1 MRRLAAFTAS
11 FALGIYLAQYLLPAE
26 HLLPLAAGCFAAACL
41 ALLLP
46 GLWRKRALLIGTGLA
61 LALGWNWLY
70 GYAVRDP
77 LVGLSGRSG
86 TASMALLEYAV
97 PTDYGAKV
105 TVKLEGYPLGKV
117 VYYGGEDLLDLRPG
131 QTVTAQAKF
140 QDAARLRED
149 TITNFTSQG
158 VFLLAYQRGE
168 DAVYGEGSAGSPR
181 WWPARAAR
189 AMQDHVAELFD
200 GDEAAFLSAILTGD
214 TSGLSEEARSD
225 LSEAGLSHILA
236 VSGMHCGF
244 LMTLILLVTGRHRR
258 RLLAALALPILV
270 FYTILTGASPSVVRA
285 CIMVLFVLAAPLFQ
299 RDSDPPTTLSAALFL
314 ILLANPFAAAS
325 ISLQLSFGAMAGLL
339 WLTPKIQDLLL
350 GEKSRGKVYRLLAS
364 SLSATVGAMVFTVPL
379 CAVYF
384 GSLVLI
390 SPVSNLLCLTASSA
404 VFMLGLLAVLAS
416 FLWLPLGAVIGFLPA
431 LLTKY
436 ILWTSGVLASLPYH
450 AVYLTNPYLKYWLV
464 FLYGLFAAAYFLRP
478 RARRKYAVATVL
490 AAMSLA
496 VTVWLGA
503 PHYTRGGLDAYVLD
517 VGQGESV
524 LLTSGGQFALV
535 DCGSRNSWYDAG
547 GIAADHLATM
557 GCGTLD
563 YLILTHYDY
572 DHVSGVTELLAR
584 TRVGTLLLPD
594 VEDDAGCGSGW
605 SWPPGTAVRTSDTS
619 VRRRPCPWGESG
631 LTVYPPGDGAGDN
644 QRWLAILCTY
654 GDYDL
659 LITGDMNMA
668 AERQLISEHLLPDIE
683 ALVVGHH
690 GSQSSTSE
698 ELLEAVTPE
707 TGIISVG
714 DNSYGH
720 PAEDALR
727 RLVLADVDICRTDQQ
742 GTVHLSVN

>member
-26 HLLPLAAGCFAAACL
+26 HLFPLAAGCFAAACL

-70 GYAVRDP
+70 GFAVRDP

-131 QTVTAQAKF
+131 QTVTAQVKF

-244 LMTLILLVTGRHRR
+244 LLTLILLVTGRHRR

-350 GEKSRGKVYRLLAS
+350 GEKSRGRVYRLLAS
-364 SLSATVGAMVFTVPL
+364 SLSATVGAMAFTVPL

-503 PHYTRGGLDAYVLD
+503 PHYTRSGLDAYVLD

-524 LLTSGGQFALV
+524 LLSSGGQFALV

-572 DHVSGVTELLAR
+572 DHVSGV
-584 TRVGTLLLPD
+584 
-594 VEDDAGCGSGW
+594 
-605 SWPPGTAVRTSDTS
+605 
-619 VRRRPCPWGESG
+619 
-631 LTVYPPGDGAGDN
+631 
-644 QRWLAILCTY
+644 
-654 GDYDL
+654 
-659 LITGDMNMA
+659 
-668 AERQLISEHLLPDIE
+668 
-683 ALVVGHH
+683 
-690 GSQSSTSE
+690 
-698 ELLEAVTPE
+698 
-707 TGIISVG
+707 
-714 DNSYGH
+714 
-720 PAEDALR
+720 
-727 RLVLADVDICRTDQQ
+727 
-742 GTVHLSVN
+742 

>member
-11 FALGIYLAQYLLPAE
+11 FALGIYLAQYLLPVE

-70 GYAVRDP
+70 GFAVRDP

-86 TASMALLEYAV
+86 TASMTLLEYAV

-105 TVKLEGYPLGKV
+105 TVKLNGYPLGKV

-131 QTVTAQAKF
+131 QTVTAQVKF

-314 ILLANPFAAAS
+314 ILQANPFAAAS

-339 WLTPKIQDLLL
+339 WLTPRIQDLLL
-350 GEKSRGKVYRLLAS
+350 GEKSRGRVYRLLAS

-503 PHYTRGGLDAYVLD
+503 PHYTRSGLDAYVLD

-524 LLTSGGQFALV
+524 LLSSGGQFALV

-594 VEDDAGCGSGW
+594 VADDAGMRLQ
-605 SWPPGTAVRTSDTS
+605 V
-619 VRRRPCPWGESG
+619 E
-631 LTVYPPGDGAGDN
+631 
-644 QRWLAILCTY
+644 LAAR
-654 GDYDL
+654 DL
-659 LITGDMNMA
+659 SLIH
-668 AERQLISEHLLPDIE
+668 I
-683 ALVVGHH
+683 
-690 GSQSSTSE
+690 
-698 ELLEAVTPE
+698 
-707 TGIISVG
+707 
-714 DNSYGH
+714 
-720 PAEDALR
+720 
-727 RLVLADVDICRTDQQ
+727 
-742 GTVHLSVN
+742 

>member
-26 HLLPLAAGCFAAACL
+26 HLFPLAAGCFAAACL

-131 QTVTAQAKF
+131 QTVTAQVKF

-339 WLTPKIQDLLL
+339 WLTPRIQDLLL
-350 GEKSRGKVYRLLAS
+350 GEKSRGRVYRLLAS

-503 PHYTRGGLDAYVLD
+503 PHYTRSGLDAYVLD

-524 LLTSGGQFALV
+524 LLSSGGQFALV

-594 VEDDAGCGSGW
+594 VADDAGMRLQVELAARDHG
-605 SWPPGTAVRTSDTS
+605 ADIRYVRTETALPLGRSS
-619 VRRRPCPWGESG
+619 
-631 LTVYPPGDGAGDN
+631 LTIYPPGDVKGDN
-644 QRWLAILCTY
+644 EQCLAILCTY

-668 AERQLISEHLLPDIE
+668 AERQLIAEHDLPDIE

-690 GSQSSTSE
+690 GSKSSTSE

-707 TGIISVG
+707 VGIISVG

-720 PAEDALR
+720 PTEDALR
-727 RLVLADVDICRTDQQ
+727 RLVLADVDICRTDKQ

>member
-70 GYAVRDP
+70 GFAVRDP

-86 TASMALLEYAV
+86 TASMTLLEYAV

-131 QTVTAQAKF
+131 QTVTAQVKF

-189 AMQDHVAELFD
+189 AMQDHVAELFG

-244 LMTLILLVTGRHRR
+244 LLTLILLVTGRHRR

-339 WLTPKIQDLLL
+339 WLTPRIQDLLL
-350 GEKSRGKVYRLLAS
+350 GEKSRGRVYRLLAS

-464 FLYGLFAAAYFLRP
+464 FLYGLFAAACFLRP

-503 PHYTRGGLDAYVLD
+503 PHYTRSGLDAYVLD

-524 LLTSGGQFALV
+524 LLSSGGQFALV

-594 VEDDAGCGSGW
+594 VADDAGMRLQVELAARDHG
-605 SWPPGTAVRTSDTS
+605 ADIRYVRTETALPLGRSS
-619 VRRRPCPWGESG
+619 
-631 LTVYPPGDGAGDN
+631 LTIYPPGDVKGDN
-644 QRWLAILCTY
+644 EQCLAILCTY

-668 AERQLISEHLLPDIE
+668 AERQLIAEYNLPDIE

-690 GSQSSTSE
+690 GSKSSTSE

-707 TGIISVG
+707 VGIISVG

-720 PAEDALR
+720 PTEDALR
-727 RLVLADVDICRTDQQ
+727 RLVLADVDICRTDKQ

>member
-70 GYAVRDP
+70 GFAVRDP

-86 TASMALLEYAV
+86 TASMTLLEYAV

-131 QTVTAQAKF
+131 QTVTAQVKF

-339 WLTPKIQDLLL
+339 WLTPRIQDLLL
-350 GEKSRGKVYRLLAS
+350 GEKSRGRVYRLLAS

-503 PHYTRGGLDAYVLD
+503 PHYTRSGLDAYVLD

-524 LLTSGGQFALV
+524 LLSSGGQFALV

-594 VEDDAGCGSGW
+594 VADDAGMRLQVELAARDHG
-605 SWPPGTAVRTSDTS
+605 ADIRYVRAETSLPLGRS
-619 VRRRPCPWGESG
+619 S
-631 LTVYPPGDGAGDN
+631 LTIYPPGDVKGDN
-644 QRWLAILCTY
+644 EQCLAILCTY

-668 AERQLISEHLLPDIE
+668 AERQLIAEHDLPDIE

-690 GSQSSTSE
+690 GSKSSTSE

-707 TGIISVG
+707 VGIISVG

-720 PAEDALR
+720 PTEDALR
-727 RLVLADVDICRTDQQ
+727 RLVLADVDICRTDKQ

>member
-70 GYAVRDP
+70 GFAVRDP

-244 LMTLILLVTGRHRR
+244 LLTLILLVTGRHRR

-339 WLTPKIQDLLL
+339 WLTPRIQDLLL
-350 GEKSRGKVYRLLAS
+350 GEKSRGRVYRLLAS

-464 FLYGLFAAAYFLRP
+464 FLYGLFAAACFLRP

-503 PHYTRGGLDAYVLD
+503 PHYTRSGLDAYVLD

-524 LLTSGGQFALV
+524 LLSSGGQFALV

-594 VEDDAGCGSGW
+594 VADDAGMRLQVELAARDHG
-605 SWPPGTAVRTSDTS
+605 ADIRYVRTETALPLGRSS
-619 VRRRPCPWGESG
+619 
-631 LTVYPPGDGAGDN
+631 LTIYPPGDVKGDN
-644 QRWLAILCTY
+644 EQCLAILCTY

-668 AERQLISEHLLPDIE
+668 AERQLIAEHDLPDIE

-690 GSQSSTSE
+690 GSKSSTSE

-707 TGIISVG
+707 VGIISVG

-720 PAEDALR
+720 PTEDALR
-727 RLVLADVDICRTDQQ
+727 RLVLADVDICRTDKQ

>member
-1 MRRLAAFTAS
+1 MRRLAAFAAS
-11 FALGIYLAQYLLPAE
+11 FAAGIYLAQYLLLQNC
-26 HLLPLAAGCFAAACL
+26 LLPLAAGCFAAACL

-46 GLWRKRALLIGTGLA
+46 GLWRKRVLLIGTGLA

-77 LVGLSGRSG
+77 LVSLSGIER
-86 TASMALLEYAV
+86 TASMTLLEYAV

-105 TVKLEGYPLGKV
+105 TVKLEGYPLGKA
-117 VYYGGEDLLDLRPG
+117 VYYGGEDLLDLQPG
-131 QTVTAQAKF
+131 QTVTAQVKF

-168 DAVYGEGSAGSPR
+168 DAAYDTGSAGSPR

-189 AMQDHVAELFD
+189 AMQEHVAELFD

-214 TSGLSEEARSD
+214 TSALSDEARSD

-244 LMTLILLVTGRHRR
+244 LMTLLSLLGSYRR
-258 RLLAALALPILV
+258 RLMAAVGVPVLV
-270 FYTILTGASPSVVRA
+270 FYAFLTGASPSVVRA
-285 CIMVLFVLAAPLFQ
+285 CIMVLFGLAAPLFQ

-339 WLTPKIQDLLL
+339 WLTPRIQDLLL
-350 GEKSRGKVYRLLAS
+350 GERSRGRVYRLLAS

-390 SPVSNLLCLTASSA
+390 SPVSNLLCLTASSL
-404 VFMLGLLAVLAS
+404 VFMLGLGAVLLS
-416 FLWLPLGAVIGFLPA
+416 FLWMPLGAVIGFVPA
-431 LLTKY
+431 LLAKY
-436 ILWTSGVLASLPYH
+436 ILWAAGLLSSIPHH
-450 AVYLTNPYLKYWLV
+450 ALYFTNPYLKYWLV
-464 FLYGLFAAAYFLRP
+464 FLYVLFAAACFLRP
-478 RARRKYAVATVL
+478 RQRRKYAVATAL
-490 AAMSLA
+490 AAVSLA
-496 VTVWLGA
+496 VTVYLGA
-503 PHYTRGGLDAYVLD
+503 PHYTRSGLDAYVLD

-524 LLTSGGQFALV
+524 LLSSGGRFALV

-584 TRVGTLLLPD
+584 TRVDTLLLPD
-594 VEDDAGCGSGW
+594 VADDAGMRLQVELAARDHGVNIRYVREE
-605 SWPPGTAVRTSDTS
+605 TAL
-619 VRRRPCPWGESG
+619 PLGESG
-631 LTVYPPGDGAGDN
+631 LTVYPPGEVTGDN
-644 QRWLAILCTY
+644 EQCLAILCTH
-654 GDYDL
+654 GGYDL

-668 AERQLISEHLLPDIE
+668 AERQLIANYDLPDIE

-690 GSQSSTSE
+690 GSKSSTSE
-698 ELLEAVTPE
+698 ELLEAVKPE

-720 PAEDALR
+720 PTEDALR
-727 RLVLADVDICRTDQQ
+727 RLVLAEVDIYRTDLQ

>member
-26 HLLPLAAGCFAAACL
+26 HLIPLAAGCFAAACL

-46 GLWRKRALLIGTGLA
+46 DLWRKRALLIGTGLA

-70 GYAVRDP
+70 GFAVRDP

-131 QTVTAQAKF
+131 QTVTAQVKF

-350 GEKSRGKVYRLLAS
+350 GEKSRGRVYRLLAS

-490 AAMSLA
+490 AAMSLT

-503 PHYTRGGLDAYVLD
+503 PHYTRSGLDAYVLD

-524 LLTSGGQFALV
+524 LLSSGGQFALV

-594 VEDDAGCGSGW
+594 VADDAGMRLQVELAARDHG
-605 SWPPGTAVRTSDTS
+605 ADIRYVRAETSLPLGRS
-619 VRRRPCPWGESG
+619 S
-631 LTVYPPGDGAGDN
+631 LTIYPPGDVKGDN
-644 QRWLAILCTY
+644 EQCLAILCTY

-668 AERQLISEHLLPDIE
+668 AERQLIAEHDLPDIE

-690 GSQSSTSE
+690 GSKSSTSE

-707 TGIISVG
+707 VGIISVG

-720 PAEDALR
+720 PTEDALR
-727 RLVLADVDICRTDQQ
+727 RLVLADVDICRTDKQ

>member
-61 LALGWNWLY
+61 LALGWDWLY
-70 GYAVRDP
+70 GFAVRDP
-77 LVGLSGRSG
+77 LVGLSGTEG
-86 TASMALLEYAV
+86 AASMTLLEYAV

-131 QTVTAQAKF
+131 QTVTAQVKF

-350 GEKSRGKVYRLLAS
+350 GEKSRGRVYRLLAS

-503 PHYTRGGLDAYVLD
+503 PHYTRSGLDAYVLD

-524 LLTSGGQFALV
+524 LLSSGGQFALV

-594 VEDDAGCGSGW
+594 VADDAGMRLQVELAARDHG
-605 SWPPGTAVRTSDTS
+605 ADIRYVRAETSLPLGRS
-619 VRRRPCPWGESG
+619 S
-631 LTVYPPGDGAGDN
+631 LTIYPPGDVKGDN
-644 QRWLAILCTY
+644 EQCLAILCTY

-668 AERQLISEHLLPDIE
+668 AERQLIAEHDLPDIE

-690 GSQSSTSE
+690 GSKSSTSE

-707 TGIISVG
+707 VGIISVG

-720 PAEDALR
+720 PTEDALR
-727 RLVLADVDICRTDQQ
+727 RLVLADVDICRTDKQ

>member
-86 TASMALLEYAV
+86 TASMTLLEYAV

-131 QTVTAQAKF
+131 QTVTAQVKF

-350 GEKSRGKVYRLLAS
+350 GEKSRGRVYRLLAS

-503 PHYTRGGLDAYVLD
+503 PHYTRSGLDAYVLD

-524 LLTSGGQFALV
+524 LLSSGGQFALV

-594 VEDDAGCGSGW
+594 VADDAGMRLQVELAARDHG
-605 SWPPGTAVRTSDTS
+605 ADIRYVRAETSLPLGRS
-619 VRRRPCPWGESG
+619 S
-631 LTVYPPGDGAGDN
+631 LTIYPPGDVKGDN
-644 QRWLAILCTY
+644 EQCLAILCTY

-659 LITGDMNMA
+659 LITGDMSMA
-668 AERQLISEHLLPDIE
+668 AERQLIAEHDLPDIE

-690 GSQSSTSE
+690 GSKSSTSE

-707 TGIISVG
+707 VGIISVG

-720 PAEDALR
+720 PTEDALR
-727 RLVLADVDICRTDQQ
+727 RLVLADVDIYRTDLQ

>member
-26 HLLPLAAGCFAAACL
+26 HLFPLAAGCFAAACL

-131 QTVTAQAKF
+131 QTVTAQVKF

-350 GEKSRGKVYRLLAS
+350 GEKSRGRVYRLLAS

-503 PHYTRGGLDAYVLD
+503 PHYTRSGLDAYVLD

-524 LLTSGGQFALV
+524 LLSSGGQFALV

-584 TRVGTLLLPD
+584 TRVDTLLLPD
-594 VEDDAGCGSGW
+594 VADDAGMRLQVELAARDHG
-605 SWPPGTAVRTSDTS
+605 ADIRYVRTETALPLGRSS
-619 VRRRPCPWGESG
+619 
-631 LTVYPPGDGAGDN
+631 LTIYPPGDVKGDN
-644 QRWLAILCTY
+644 EQCLAILCTY

-668 AERQLISEHLLPDIE
+668 AERQLIAEHGLPDIE

-690 GSQSSTSE
+690 GSKSSTSE

-707 TGIISVG
+707 VGIISVG

-720 PAEDALR
+720 PTEDALR
-727 RLVLADVDICRTDQQ
+727 RLVLADVDICRTDKQ

>member
-350 GEKSRGKVYRLLAS
+350 GEKSRGRVYRLLAS
-364 SLSATVGAMVFTVPL
+364 SL
-379 CAVYF
+379 
-384 GSLVLI
+384 
-390 SPVSNLLCLTASSA
+390 
-404 VFMLGLLAVLAS
+404 
-416 FLWLPLGAVIGFLPA
+416 
-431 LLTKY
+431 
-436 ILWTSGVLASLPYH
+436 
-450 AVYLTNPYLKYWLV
+450 
-464 FLYGLFAAAYFLRP
+464 
-478 RARRKYAVATVL
+478 
-490 AAMSLA
+490 
-496 VTVWLGA
+496 
-503 PHYTRGGLDAYVLD
+503 
-517 VGQGESV
+517 
-524 LLTSGGQFALV
+524 
-535 DCGSRNSWYDAG
+535 
-547 GIAADHLATM
+547 
-557 GCGTLD
+557 
-563 YLILTHYDY
+563 
-572 DHVSGVTELLAR
+572 
-584 TRVGTLLLPD
+584 
-594 VEDDAGCGSGW
+594 
-605 SWPPGTAVRTSDTS
+605 
-619 VRRRPCPWGESG
+619 
-631 LTVYPPGDGAGDN
+631 
-644 QRWLAILCTY
+644 
-654 GDYDL
+654 
-659 LITGDMNMA
+659 
-668 AERQLISEHLLPDIE
+668 
-683 ALVVGHH
+683 
-690 GSQSSTSE
+690 
-698 ELLEAVTPE
+698 
-707 TGIISVG
+707 
-714 DNSYGH
+714 
-720 PAEDALR
+720 
-727 RLVLADVDICRTDQQ
+727 
-742 GTVHLSVN
+742 

>member
-1 MRRLAAFTAS
+1 MRKLAAFTVS
-11 FALGIYLAQYLLPAE
+11 FALGICLAQYLLPE
-26 HLLPLAAGCFAAACL
+26 RLLLPVAAVFFAAACL

-46 GLWRKRALLIGTGLA
+46 GLWRKRVLLVGTGLA

-70 GYAVRDP
+70 SYAVRAP
-77 LVGLSGRSG
+77 LAALSGSEG
-86 TASMALLEYAV
+86 TASMTLLEYAV

-105 TVKLEGYPLGKV
+105 TVKLEGVPLGKV
-117 VYYGGEDLLDLRPG
+117 VCYGGADLLDLEPG
-131 QTVTAQAKF
+131 QTVAAQVKF
-140 QDAARLRED
+140 QDSARLRED
-149 TITNFTSQG
+149 TITNFTAQG
-158 VFLLAYQRGE
+158 VFLLAYQRGDE
-168 DAVYGEGSAGSPR
+168 AVYGEGSAGSPR
-181 WWPARAAR
+181 WWPAHAAR
-189 AMQDHVAELFD
+189 AMQNRVTALFD

-236 VSGMHCGF
+236 VSGLHCGF
-244 LMTLILLVTGRHRR
+244 LMTLILLLTGRHRHR
-258 RLLAALALPILV
+258 LAAVLALPVLM
-270 FYTILTGASPSVVRA
+270 FYTLLTGASPSVVRA
-285 CIMVLFVLAAPLFQ
+285 CIMVVFVLAAPLFQ

-339 WLTPKIQDLLL
+339 WLTPKLQDLLL
-350 GEKSRGKVYRLLAS
+350 GERPSGKVCRLLVS
-364 SLSATVGAMVFTVPL
+364 SLSATVGAMAFTVPL

-390 SPVSNLLCLTASSA
+390 SPVSNLLCLTASSL
-404 VFMLGLLAVLAS
+404 VFTLGLGAVLAS
-416 FLWLPLGAVIGFLPA
+416 FLWVPLGTVIGFVPA
-431 LLTKY
+431 LLTRY
-436 ILWTSGVLASLPYH
+436 ILWISGVLASVPHH
-450 AVYLTNPYLKYWLV
+450 ALYFTNPYLKYWLV
-464 FLYGLFAAAYFLRP
+464 FLYVLFAAAFFLRP
-478 RARRKYAVATVL
+478 KARRKYAVAGVL
-490 AAMSLA
+490 AAVSLA
-496 VTVWLGA
+496 VTVRLGA

-524 LLTSGGQFALV
+524 LLTSGGKFALV

-572 DHVSGVTELLAR
+572 DHISGVAELLAR
-584 TRVGTLLLPD
+584 ARVDTLLLPD
-594 VEDDAGCGSGW
+594 VSDDAGARFRVELAARNHGVDIQYVEVE
-605 SWPPGTAVRTSDTS
+605 TVYTL
-619 VRRRPCPWGESG
+619 GESS
-631 LTVYPPGDGAGDN
+631 LTIYPPGDVEGDN
-644 QRWLAILCTY
+644 EQGLAVLCTY

-659 LITGDMNMA
+659 LITGDRNMA
-668 AERQLISEHLLPDIE
+668 AERQLIADHDLPDIE

-690 GSQSSTSE
+690 GSKSSTSK
-698 ELLEAVTPE
+698 ELLEALTPE

-720 PAEDALR
+720 PTEDALR
-727 RLVLADVDICRTDQQ
+727 RLVLADVEIYRTDKQ

>member
-61 LALGWNWLY
+61 LALGWDWLY
-70 GYAVRDP
+70 GFAVRDP
-77 LVGLSGRSG
+77 QVGLSGRSG
-86 TASMALLEYAV
+86 TASMTLLEYAV

-131 QTVTAQAKF
+131 QTVTAQVKF

-350 GEKSRGKVYRLLAS
+350 GEKSRGRVYRLLAS

-503 PHYTRGGLDAYVLD
+503 PHYTRSGLDAYVLD

-524 LLTSGGQFALV
+524 LLSSGGQFALV

-594 VEDDAGCGSGW
+594 VADDAGMRLQVELAARDHG
-605 SWPPGTAVRTSDTS
+605 ADIRYVRAETSLPLGRS
-619 VRRRPCPWGESG
+619 S
-631 LTVYPPGDGAGDN
+631 LTIYPPGDVKGDN
-644 QRWLAILCTY
+644 EQCLAILCTY

-668 AERQLISEHLLPDIE
+668 AERQLIAEHDLPDIE

-690 GSQSSTSE
+690 GSKSSTSE

-707 TGIISVG
+707 VGIISVG

-720 PAEDALR
+720 PTEDALR
-727 RLVLADVDICRTDQQ
+727 RLVLADVDICRTDKQ

>member
-86 TASMALLEYAV
+86 TASMTLLEYAV

-131 QTVTAQAKF
+131 QTVTAQVKF

-350 GEKSRGKVYRLLAS
+350 GEKSRGRVYRLLAS

-503 PHYTRGGLDAYVLD
+503 PHYTRSGLDAYVLD

-524 LLTSGGQFALV
+524 LLSSGGQFALV

-594 VEDDAGCGSGW
+594 VADDAGMRLQVELAARDHG
-605 SWPPGTAVRTSDTS
+605 ADIRYVRAETSLPLGRS
-619 VRRRPCPWGESG
+619 S
-631 LTVYPPGDGAGDN
+631 LTIYPPGDVKGDN
-644 QRWLAILCTY
+644 EQCLAILCTY

-668 AERQLISEHLLPDIE
+668 AERQLIAEHDLPDIE

-690 GSQSSTSE
+690 GSKSSTSE

-707 TGIISVG
+707 VGIISVG

-720 PAEDALR
+720 PTEDALR
-727 RLVLADVDICRTDQQ
+727 RLVLADVDICRTDLQ

>member
-1 MRRLAAFTAS
+1 MS
-11 FALGIYLAQYLLPAE
+11 SYSVYFANYTIGENAYEEVGTVCAMY
-26 HLLPLAAGCFAAACL
+26 G
-41 ALLLP
+41 
-46 GLWRKRALLIGTGLA
+46 KRALLIGTGLA

-117 VYYGGEDLLDLRPG
+117 VYYGGADLLDLRPG

-244 LMTLILLVTGRHRR
+244 LLTLILLVTGRHRR

-339 WLTPKIQDLLL
+339 WLTPRIQDLLL
-350 GEKSRGKVYRLLAS
+350 GEKSRGRVYRLLAS

-464 FLYGLFAAAYFLRP
+464 FLYGLFAAACFLRP

-503 PHYTRGGLDAYVLD
+503 PHYTRSGLDAYVLD

-524 LLTSGGQFALV
+524 LLSSGGQFALV

-594 VEDDAGCGSGW
+594 VADDAGMRLQVELAARDHG
-605 SWPPGTAVRTSDTS
+605 ADIRYVRTETALPLGRSS
-619 VRRRPCPWGESG
+619 
-631 LTVYPPGDGAGDN
+631 LTIYPPGDVKGDN
-644 QRWLAILCTY
+644 EQCLAILCTY

-668 AERQLISEHLLPDIE
+668 AERQLIAEHDLPDIE

-690 GSQSSTSE
+690 GSKSSTSE

-707 TGIISVG
+707 VGIISVG

-720 PAEDALR
+720 PTEDALR
-727 RLVLADVDICRTDQQ
+727 RLVLADVDICRTDKQ

>member
-61 LALGWNWLY
+61 LALGWDWLY
-70 GYAVRDP
+70 GFAVRDP
-77 LVGLSGRSG
+77 LVGLSGTEG
-86 TASMALLEYAV
+86 AASMTLLEYAV

-105 TVKLEGYPLGKV
+105 TVKLNGYPLGKV

-131 QTVTAQAKF
+131 QTVTAQVKF

-244 LMTLILLVTGRHRR
+244 LLTLILLVTGRHRR

-339 WLTPKIQDLLL
+339 WLTPRIQDLLL

-490 AAMSLA
+490 AAMSLT

-503 PHYTRGGLDAYVLD
+503 PHYTRSGLDAYVLD

-524 LLTSGGQFALV
+524 LLSSGGQFALV

-594 VEDDAGCGSGW
+594 VADDAGMRLQVELAARDHG
-605 SWPPGTAVRTSDTS
+605 ADIRYVRTETALPLGRSS
-619 VRRRPCPWGESG
+619 
-631 LTVYPPGDGAGDN
+631 LTIYPPGDVKGDN
-644 QRWLAILCTY
+644 EQCLAILCTY

-668 AERQLISEHLLPDIE
+668 AERQLIAEHDLPDIE

-690 GSQSSTSE
+690 GSKSSTSE

-707 TGIISVG
+707 VGIISVG

-720 PAEDALR
+720 PTEDALR
-727 RLVLADVDICRTDQQ
+727 RLVLADVDICRTDKQ

>member
-11 FALGIYLAQYLLPAE
+11 FVLGIYLAQYLLPQNS
-26 HLLPLAAGCFAAACL
+26 LLPLAAGCLAAACG

-46 GLWRKRALLIGTGLA
+46 GLWRKRVLLMGTGLA
-61 LALGWNWLY
+61 FAFGWNWLY

-77 LVGLSGRSG
+77 LTGLSGSEG
-86 TASMALLEYAV
+86 PASMTLLEYAV

-105 TVKLEGYPLGKV
+105 TVKLDGFPLGKV
-117 VYYGGEDLLDLRPG
+117 VYYGGEDLLDLGPG
-131 QTVTAQAKF
+131 QTVTAQVKF
-140 QDAARLRED
+140 QDSARLRED

-158 VFLLAYQRGE
+158 VFLLAYQRGDE
-168 DAVYGEGSAGSPR
+168 AVYGEGSAGSPR

-214 TSGLSEEARSD
+214 TSGLSDEARSD

-285 CIMVLFVLAAPLFQ
+285 CIMVVFVLAAPLFQ

-314 ILLANPFAAAS
+314 ILLSNPFAAAS

-339 WLTPKIQDLLL
+339 WLTPRIQDLLM
-350 GEKSRGKVYRLLAS
+350 GEKSRGRVYRLLSS

-390 SPVSNLLCLTASSA
+390 SPLSNILCLTASSA
-404 VFMLGLLAVLAS
+404 VFLLGLLAVLAS
-416 FLWLPLGAVIGFLPA
+416 FLWMPLGVVIGFLPA
-431 LLTKY
+431 LLAKY
-436 ILWTSGVLASLPYH
+436 ILWVSGVLASLPYH

-464 FLYGLFAAAYFLRP
+464 FLYILFAAACLLRP
-478 RARRKYAVATVL
+478 RARRKYAVATAL
-490 AAMSLA
+490 AAVSLA
-496 VTVWLGA
+496 VTVYLGA
-503 PHYTRGGLDAYVLD
+503 PHYTRSGLDAYVLD

-524 LLTSGGQFALV
+524 LLTSAGQFALV

-594 VEDDAGCGSGW
+594 VADDAGMRLQVELAARDHGVEIRYIREE
-605 SWPPGTAVRTSDTS
+605 TAL
-619 VRRRPCPWGESG
+619 PLGESG
-631 LTVYPPGDGAGDN
+631 LTVYPPGEVSGDN
-644 QRWLAILCTY
+644 EQCLAVLCAY

-668 AERQLISEHLLPDIE
+668 AEWQLIAKYDLPDIE

-690 GSQSSTSE
+690 GSKSSTSE

-707 TGIISVG
+707 VGIISVG

-720 PAEDALR
+720 PTEDALR
-727 RLVLADVDICRTDQQ
+727 RLVLAGVDICRTDLQ

>member
-70 GYAVRDP
+70 GFAVRDP

-200 GDEAAFLSAILTGD
+200 GGEAAFLSAILTGD

-339 WLTPKIQDLLL
+339 WLTPRIQDLLL
-350 GEKSRGKVYRLLAS
+350 GEKSRGRVYRLLAS

-496 VTVWLGA
+496 VTVCLGA
-503 PHYTRGGLDAYVLD
+503 PHYTRSGLDAYVLD

-524 LLTSGGQFALV
+524 LLSSGGQFALV

-594 VEDDAGCGSGW
+594 VADDAGMRLQVELAARDHG
-605 SWPPGTAVRTSDTS
+605 ADIRYVRTETALPLGRSS
-619 VRRRPCPWGESG
+619 
-631 LTVYPPGDGAGDN
+631 LTIYPPGDVKGDN
-644 QRWLAILCTY
+644 EQCLAILCTY

-668 AERQLISEHLLPDIE
+668 AERQLIAEHDLPDIE

-690 GSQSSTSE
+690 GSKSSTSE

-707 TGIISVG
+707 VGIISVG

-720 PAEDALR
+720 PTEDALR
-727 RLVLADVDICRTDQQ
+727 RLVLADVDICRTDKQ

>member
-26 HLLPLAAGCFAAACL
+26 HLFPLAAGCFAAACL

-131 QTVTAQAKF
+131 QTVTAQVKF

-339 WLTPKIQDLLL
+339 WLTPRIQDLLL
-350 GEKSRGKVYRLLAS
+350 GEKSRGRVYRLLAS

-503 PHYTRGGLDAYVLD
+503 PHYTRSGLDAYVLD

-524 LLTSGGQFALV
+524 LLSSGGQFALV

-594 VEDDAGCGSGW
+594 VADDAGMRLQVELAARDHG
-605 SWPPGTAVRTSDTS
+605 ADIRYVRTETALPLGRSS
-619 VRRRPCPWGESG
+619 
-631 LTVYPPGDGAGDN
+631 LTIYPPGDVKGDN
-644 QRWLAILCTY
+644 EQCLAILCTY

-668 AERQLISEHLLPDIE
+668 AERQLIAEHGLPDIE

-690 GSQSSTSE
+690 GSKSSTSE

-707 TGIISVG
+707 VGIISVG

-720 PAEDALR
+720 PTEDALR
-727 RLVLADVDICRTDQQ
+727 RLVLADVDICRTDKQ

>member
-26 HLLPLAAGCFAAACL
+26 HLFPLAAGCFAAACL

-131 QTVTAQAKF
+131 QTVTAQVKF

-244 LMTLILLVTGRHRR
+244 LLTLILLVTGRHRR

-339 WLTPKIQDLLL
+339 WLMPKIQDLLL
-350 GEKSRGKVYRLLAS
+350 GEKSRGRVYRLLAS

-490 AAMSLA
+490 AAMSLT

-503 PHYTRGGLDAYVLD
+503 PHYTRNGLDAYALD
-517 VGQGESV
+517 VGQGQSV
-524 LLTSGGQFALV
+524 LLSSGGQFALV

-572 DHVSGVTELLAR
+572 DHVSGVVTLLAR
-584 TRVGTLLLPD
+584 QRVGTVLLPRTTEGSD
-594 VEDDAGCGSGW
+594 MRFRIELAARSHGAAVEYVEEE
-605 SWPPGTAVRTSDTS
+605 TAY
-619 VRRRPCPWGESG
+619 PLGESS
-631 LTVYPPGDGAGDN
+631 LTVYPPVGEGE
-644 QRWLAILCTY
+644 QRGLAVLCTR
-654 GDYDL
+654 GSFDL
-659 LITGDMNMA
+659 LVTGDMDMA
-668 AERQLISEHLLPDIE
+668 GERALIAAYDLPDIE
-683 ALVVGHH
+683 ALVAGHH
-690 GSQSSTSE
+690 GSRSSTSE
-698 ELLEAVTPE
+698 ELLEAVRPE
-707 TGIISVG
+707 TALISVG

-720 PAEDALR
+720 PAEETMI
-727 RLVLADVDICRTDQQ
+727 RLDKAGAEICRTDLQ
-742 GTVHLSVN
+742 GTIHLSVN